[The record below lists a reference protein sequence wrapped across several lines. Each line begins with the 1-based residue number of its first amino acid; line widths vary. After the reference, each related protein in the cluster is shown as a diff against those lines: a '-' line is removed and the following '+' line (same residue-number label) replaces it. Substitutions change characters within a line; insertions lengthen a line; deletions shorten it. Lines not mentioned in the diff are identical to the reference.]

1 MIFLWPKVVSVK
13 ELLETPYKLVKVIFL
28 QHLGC
33 YTSSLLLIYTDMDGE
48 TLARFSLKTF

>member
-28 QHLGC
+28 QHRGC
-33 YTSSLLLIYTDMDGE
+33 YTSLLLIYTDMDGE